1 MLVKVE
7 NDWDDIQGFLSE
19 LVKENGNSN
28 GNDNGDG
35 NGKVVIL
42 VKFEDKKES

>member
-19 LVKENGNSN
+19 FVEENGN
-28 GNDNGDG
+28 D

-42 VKFEDKKES
+42 VKFEDKEES